1 MGQQIPKAAM
11 RATNNAM
18 RGYIPHSGIVSAGAK
33 VMAGQQQK
41 TKKQKGTGRKQ
52 KRTVLTEINHNGKT
66 VLKGKTTVA
75 AAVKKLHDY
84 EETGLLPY
92 EVRNL
97 IERAHNLEKRV
108 EKLEG
113 WQNDGC

>member
-1 MGQQIPKAAM
+1 MIPKAEM

-18 RGYIPHSGIVSAGAK
+18 RGYIPHSSIVSAGAK
-33 VMAGQQQK
+33 IVAGRQ
-41 TKKQKGTGRKQ
+41 KKQGTGSGKRKRPQ
-52 KRTVLTEINHNGKT
+52 LTEINHNGKA

-75 AAVKKLHDY
+75 AAVKKLRDY
-84 EETGLLPY
+84 EEIGLLPY
-92 EVRNL
+92 EVRSL

-113 WQNDGC
+113 WENDGS

>member
-1 MGQQIPKAAM
+1 MIPKVAM

-18 RGYIPHSGIVSAGAK
+18 RGYIPHNNIVSAGAK
-33 VMAGQQQK
+33 IVAGQQ
-41 TKKQKGTGRKQ
+41 KKSGTGSRKP
-52 KRTVLTEINHNGKT
+52 KKIVLTEINHNGKA

-108 EKLEG
+108 EKLEE
-113 WQNDGC
+113 WDHDRN

>member
-1 MGQQIPKAAM
+1 MIQKAAM

-18 RGYIPHSGIVSAGAK
+18 RGYIPHNNIVSAGAK
-33 VMAGQQQK
+33 IVAEQQG
-41 TKKQKGTGRKQ
+41 KQKKSGNGSRKP
-52 KRTVLTEINHNGKT
+52 KRTELTEINHNGKT

-75 AAVKKLHDY
+75 AAVKKLHNY

-113 WQNDGC
+113 WENDGR

>member
-1 MGQQIPKAAM
+1 MIPKAAM

-18 RGYIPHSGIVSAGAK
+18 RGYIPHSNIVSAGAK
-33 VMAGQQQK
+33 IAAGQQ
-41 TKKQKGTGRKQ
+41 KKSKQQRTGSRKP
-52 KRTVLTEINHNGKT
+52 KKSRLTEINHNGKA

-84 EETGLLPY
+84 EETGLLPS

-97 IERAHNLEKRV
+97 IERAHNLENRV
-108 EKLEG
+108 KKLEG
-113 WQNDGC
+113 WESDKC

>member
-1 MGQQIPKAAM
+1 MIPKAAM

-18 RGYIPHSGIVSAGAK
+18 RGHIPHSNIVSAGAK
-33 VMAGQQQK
+33 IVAGQQKQ
-41 TKKQKGTGRKQ
+41 KKQQGTGSGKP
-52 KRTVLTEINHNGKT
+52 KRTQLTEVNHNGKT

-84 EETGLLPY
+84 EETGFLPY

-113 WQNDGC
+113 WDNDGS

>member
-1 MGQQIPKAAM
+1 MIPKAAM

-18 RGYIPHSGIVSAGAK
+18 RGYIPHNNIVSAGAK
-33 VMAGQQQK
+33 IVAQQQE
-41 TKKQKGTGRKQ
+41 KKQKGTCSGKT
-52 KRTVLTEINHNGKT
+52 KRTKLTEVNHNGKT

-75 AAVKKLHDY
+75 IAVKKLHDY

-92 EVRNL
+92 EIRNL

-113 WQNDGC
+113 WENDGC

>member
-1 MGQQIPKAAM
+1 MGQMIPKAAM

-18 RGYIPHSGIVSAGAK
+18 RGYIPHNGIVSAGARI
-33 VMAGQQQK
+33 VAGQQP
-41 TKKQKGTGRKQ
+41 KQKQGTGRK

-84 EETGLLPY
+84 EETGLSPY
-92 EVRNL
+92 EVRSL
-97 IERAHNLEKRV
+97 IERAGNLEKRV
-108 EKLEG
+108 KKLEG
-113 WQNDGC
+113 WEDE

>member
-1 MGQQIPKAAM
+1 MIPKAAA

-33 VMAGQQQK
+33 IVAQQQTQK
-41 TKKQKGTGRKQ
+41 KKQESRRPKKT
-52 KRTVLTEINHNGKT
+52 TLTEINHNGKT

-92 EVRNL
+92 EVHNL
-97 IERAHNLEKRV
+97 IERAHNLEKRI

-113 WQNDGC
+113 WENG

>member
-1 MGQQIPKAAM
+1 MIPKAAM

-33 VMAGQQQK
+33 IVAEQQQK
-41 TKKQKGTGRKQ
+41 TKKQQGSGRKR
-52 KRTVLTEINHNGKT
+52 KSPTLTEINHNGKT

-75 AAVKKLHDY
+75 AAVKKLNDY
-84 EETGLLPY
+84 EETGLLPH
-92 EVRNL
+92 EIRNL

-113 WQNDGC
+113 WENDGC

>member
-1 MGQQIPKAAM
+1 MIPKAAM

-33 VMAGQQQK
+33 IVAGQQKQG
-41 TKKQKGTGRKQ
+41 KKPGTGSGKQ
-52 KRTVLTEINHNGKT
+52 KRTTLTEINHNGKA

-113 WQNDGC
+113 WENEGKAL

>member
-1 MGQQIPKAAM
+1 MIPKAAM

-18 RGYIPHSGIVSAGAK
+18 RGYIPQSNIVSAGAK
-33 VMAGQQQK
+33 IVAGQQRKSKPQRTGSGK
-41 TKKQKGTGRKQ
+41 PKKSR
-52 KRTVLTEINHNGKT
+52 LTEINQNGKT
-66 VLKGKTTVA
+66 VLKGKTTVT

-97 IERAHNLEKRV
+97 IERAHNLENRV
-108 EKLEG
+108 KKLEG
-113 WQNDGC
+113 WESDKY

>member
-1 MGQQIPKAAM
+1 MIPKAAM
-11 RATNNAM
+11 RVTNNAM

-33 VMAGQQQK
+33 IVAGQQQ
-41 TKKQKGTGRKQ
+41 TKKQGTGRKQ
-52 KRTVLTEINHNGKT
+52 KKTTLTEINHNGKT

>member
-1 MGQQIPKAAM
+1 MIPKAAM
-11 RATNNAM
+11 RVTNNAM

-33 VMAGQQQK
+33 IVAGQQKQG
-41 TKKQKGTGRKQ
+41 KKPGTGSGKQ
-52 KRTVLTEINHNGKT
+52 KRTALTEINHNGKA

-84 EETGLLPY
+84 EETGLLPH

-113 WQNDGC
+113 WENEGKAP

>member
-1 MGQQIPKAAM
+1 MIPKAAM

-33 VMAGQQQK
+33 IVAETMPQK
-41 TKKQKGTGRKQ
+41 TKKQQGSGRKQ
-52 KRTVLTEINHNGKT
+52 KSHTLTEINHNGKT

-84 EETGLLPY
+84 EETGLLPH

-113 WQNDGC
+113 WENDGC

>member
-1 MGQQIPKAAM
+1 MIPKAAM

-18 RGYIPHSGIVSAGAK
+18 RGYIPHSVIVSAGARI
-33 VMAGQQQK
+33 VAGQQKQG
-41 TKKQKGTGRKQ
+41 KKPGTGRGKQ
-52 KRTVLTEINHNGKT
+52 KRPQLTEINHNGKV

-113 WQNDGC
+113 WENDGC